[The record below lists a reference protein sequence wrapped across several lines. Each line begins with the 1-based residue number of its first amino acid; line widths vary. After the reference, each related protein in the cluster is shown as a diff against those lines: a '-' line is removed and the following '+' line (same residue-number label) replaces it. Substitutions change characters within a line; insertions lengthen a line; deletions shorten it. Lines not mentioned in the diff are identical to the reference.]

1 MSELY
6 SDENQ
11 FRKQTFC
18 RVKLVLFAFVIFC
31 LAPHASAQTSND
43 SFVLTPEK
51 LQGDGEAEPD
61 KALWRYRFGD
71 DMRWAAKDY
80 DDSTWAT
87 RGFNDGVR
95 SPQSSPIDARWQ
107 GRAWFRLHLKV
118 DERLANQ
125 PLALRYEHWG
135 ASEVYIDGKLIKR
148 FGRINANSDV
158 EENPRYLPV
167 SFVLTEGGEHIVAM
181 RYSYMAARD
190 TTQGIGRWLMNGD
203 FRPGFEMALYSA
215 NAAAARSV
223 RNSFNARGNRLYVGI
238 LAAFGLLHFL
248 LYVFYR
254 RERANLFYSLFAM
267 GLAATQTLSP
277 YYQSGFPGGANT
289 GIGAGVSFVL
299 FIVAFAIAMPSL
311 LAFHYIAFQVEFSK
325 LFRLILA
332 LWLLTAILTVFY
344 VRVNLTLYAV
354 SISFAFTLLD
364 AIRIMVLA
372 LVGRRPGAWIVM
384 TGLLI
389 FTAGV
394 CVSLG
399 HELIGFKISDFVD
412 ELQGYAIL
420 LAVPFAVSIYLAR
433 NFARTNTNLEAQLQ
447 QVQQLS
453 IKQIE
458 HERTEAELRLQHEQT
473 RAENERRAKE
483 LEEARA
489 LQLSMLPKK
498 LPQVSNLEIAA
509 YMKPATEVGG
519 DYYDFHVSDD
529 GTLTVAVGDATGHGL
544 KAGTMVTAAKS
555 LFRTFA
561 AEPDITQIFRRST
574 SVLKEMNLRALF
586 MAMTIVKV
594 KDNQLTLSAAGMP
607 STLIYHA
614 ATGIVE
620 EVALTGMPLGSV
632 RDFPYKQRQFALAP
646 GDAVVLMSDGFP
658 ERFNEQ
664 NEMIDYERA
673 KSLLKEVA
681 RESSQAIIN
690 RFVETGDAWA
700 GAKAQDDDVT
710 FVVLK
715 VKDATA

>member
-1 MSELY
+1 MFKL
-6 SDENQ
+6 
-11 FRKQTFC
+11 FRSQILVIAC
-18 RVKLVLFAFVIFC
+18 VLFCFAS
-31 LAPHASAQTSND
+31 LASAQAANNA
-43 SFVLTPEK
+43 FVLTPEK
-51 LQGDGEAEPD
+51 LNNNGEAEPD
-61 KALWRYRFGD
+61 KASWRYRFGD
-71 DMRWAAKDY
+71 DTAWAAKDY
-80 DDSTWAT
+80 DDSAWAT
-87 RGFNDGVR
+87 RGFDDAV
-95 SPQSSPIDARWQ
+95 SHPQTLPIDARWR
-107 GRAWFRLHLKV
+107 GRAWFRLRLQV

-135 ASEVYIDGKLIKR
+135 ASEIYIDGKLIKR
-148 FGRINANSDV
+148 FGRIETNSDT
-158 EENPRYLPV
+158 EENPRWLPV
-167 SFVLTEGGEHIVAM
+167 PFVLTEGGEHIIAL

-190 TTQGIGRWLMNGD
+190 TTQGIGRWLMKGD
-203 FRPGFEMALYSA
+203 FRHGFQMAFYSA
-215 NAAAARSV
+215 DVAAARSV
-223 RNSFNARGNRLYVGI
+223 RNSLNARGNRLYVGI
-238 LAAFGLLHFL
+238 LAALGLLHFL

-254 RERANLFYSLFAM
+254 RERANLFYSLFAV
-267 GLAATQTLSP
+267 GLAVTQTLSP

-299 FIVAFAIAMPSL
+299 FIAAFAIAMPSL
-311 LAFHYIAFQVEFSK
+311 LAFHYIAFEVKFSK

-332 LWLLTAILTVFY
+332 LWLLTVILVVFY
-344 VRVNLTLYAV
+344 VRVNITLYVV
-354 SISFAFTLLD
+354 SISFAFTLFE

-372 LVGRRPGAWIVM
+372 LVRRRPGAWIVT
-384 TGLLI
+384 TGLLF

-394 CVSLG
+394 GVSLG
-399 HELIGFKISDFVD
+399 HELIGFKISSFVD

-447 QVQQLS
+447 QVQELSAKQL
-453 IKQIE
+453 E
-458 HERTEAELRLQHEQT
+458 HERTEAELRLQHEQA

-489 LQLSMLPKK
+489 LQLSMLPKN
-498 LPQVSNLEIAA
+498 LPQLPNLEIAA

-519 DYYDFHVSDD
+519 DYYDFHVEED
-529 GTLTVAVGDATGHGL
+529 GTLTVAIGDATGHGL

-574 SVLKEMNLRALF
+574 RVLKEMNLRALF

-607 STLIYHA
+607 STLIYHV

-620 EVALTGMPLGSV
+620 EVSLTGMPLGSF
-632 RDFPYKQRQFALAP
+632 RDFPYKQQQFALAP

-681 RESSQAIIN
+681 RESSQTIIN
-690 RFVETGDAWA
+690 RFVEVGDKWA

-715 VKDATA
+715 VKGKTT